1 MPSRASDRGG
11 AFNPALG
18 RSYDLRGVV
27 GETLTADDA
36 RGLGLA
42 FATYARQRG
51 AHRLALARDGRLS
64 SPELAAALIDGLV
77 AGGADVTDLGLGPT
91 PMVHWAARELGL
103 DGGVMVTGSHNP
115 ADQNGFKLGLFGE
128 PVWGKDLLALS
139 DSVTQPIPGGQ
150 LRYLDLHDAFANFLA
165 QAAAG
170 APPLSVVWDCGYGAT
185 GPVLA
190 RVVARLP
197 GRHRLLFA
205 EPDGSFPA
213 HHPDPSDP
221 VNLAALQAA
230 VLADHADLGI
240 AFDGDGDRIGVVG
253 PSGAILWPDQ
263 LILLLAHG
271 VLAAHPGAA
280 IVADVK
286 SSAAL
291 FDGIAAL
298 GGRAVMCPAGYV
310 RVRAAMLAEA
320 APLAGEMSG
329 HIWFAERGCDD
340 ALYVAMRLL
349 VALATTPLAAFID
362 ALPTLVATPEIR
374 FVAPDAPGIVACV
387 AARTPGA
394 VTVDGVRA
402 ATTDGWWLLRAS
414 GTESKLT
421 ARVEA
426 RDAAALATI
435 HAALAATL
443 ALEGITLP
451 PA

>member
-1 MPSRASDRGG
+1 MPSGASGGRG
-11 AFNPALG
+11 FNPALI

-27 GETLTADDA
+27 GETLTTVDA

-42 FATYARQRG
+42 FAAYARERG
-51 AHRLALARDGRLS
+51 ARRLAVARDGRLS
-64 SPELAAALIDGLV
+64 SPELAAALVDGLL

-91 PMVHWAARELGL
+91 PMVHWAARKLGL
-103 DGGVMVTGSHNP
+103 DGGIMVTGSHNP
-115 ADQNGFKLGLFGE
+115 PDENGFKLGLSGE
-128 PVWGKDLLALS
+128 PIWGADLFALMS
-139 DSVTQPIPGGQ
+139 SVTQPTHPGQ
-150 LRYLDLHDAFANFLA
+150 LRNVDMRDTFANFLA
-165 QAAAG
+165 DAANG
-170 APPLSVVWDCGYGAT
+170 APPLSVVWDCGHGAT

-190 RVVARLP
+190 RVVAHLP
-197 GRHRLLFA
+197 GHHRLLFA
-205 EPDGSFPA
+205 DPDGTFLA

-221 VNLAALQAA
+221 DNLADLQAA

-253 PSGAILWPDQ
+253 PDGRILWPDQ

-271 VLAAHPGAA
+271 VLAANPGAA

-298 GGRAVMCPAGYV
+298 GGRTVMCPAGYV

-320 APLAGEMSG
+320 APLAGELSG
-329 HIWFAERGCDD
+329 HIWFAERGADD

-349 VALATTPLAAFID
+349 RALGGMSLPAFMN
-362 ALPTLVATPEIR
+362 ALPPLVATPEIR
-374 FVAPDAPGIVACV
+374 FAAADAARTVARV

-402 ATTDGWWLLRAS
+402 ATADGWWLLRAS
-414 GTESKLT
+414 GTEAKLT

-426 RDAAALATI
+426 RDPVALATTR
-435 HAALAATL
+435 AALAATL
-443 ALEGITLP
+443 ATEGITLP